1 MSPPILENVD
11 VDEFKAVLGTLPR
24 EKMIIVRFTADW
36 CKPCQTIDEVC
47 QDYFGKCDDNIVP
60 MIVDIVETVELYG
73 TLKRYKMV
81 NGIPVLLAFHGN
93 RTDEVWYVPSDSH
106 VGGDISVLKS
116 FFKRCDDYVVSM
128 KNPSS

>member
-11 VDEFKAVLGTLPR
+11 VDEFKSVLAELPR

-36 CKPCQTIDEVC
+36 CKPCQTIDKVC
-47 QDYFGKCDDNIVP
+47 QDYFENCNDNIVP